1 MSVGAIVSVTRV
13 RRDTAATSDHGLL
26 DCLELFGRDLLL
38 ELLVQQLPIIIN
50 GLEKSVAVAEG
61 IVAQL
66 LSFIEELLRRGAI
79 LEGFDAVSV
88 LGDAGAAEDLG
99 DARVVED
106 RLDGQLG
113 EISVDAVR
121 DQFPAETHC
130 LEYLVGEWAA
140 GDLHLRRRRGK
151 FSLRDSS
158 KAELVLQG
166 QTHDLSSSRRP
177 PRLMRRSR

>member
-1 MSVGAIVSVTRV
+1 MSVCAIVPVTRV

-26 DCLELFGRDLLL
+26 DGLELFGRDLLV
-38 ELLVQQLPIIIN
+38 ELLVQQFPITIN
-50 GLEKSVAVAEG
+50 GLEKSVAIAEG
-61 IVAQL
+61 IVAKL
-66 LSFIEELLRRGAI
+66 LSFIEERLRHVAV
-79 LEGFDAVSV
+79 LEGFGAFSV
-88 LGDAGAAEDLG
+88 LSDAGAAEELG

-113 EISVDAVR
+113 EISVNAVR

-166 QTHDLSSSRRP
+166 QT
-177 PRLMRRSR
+177 RL